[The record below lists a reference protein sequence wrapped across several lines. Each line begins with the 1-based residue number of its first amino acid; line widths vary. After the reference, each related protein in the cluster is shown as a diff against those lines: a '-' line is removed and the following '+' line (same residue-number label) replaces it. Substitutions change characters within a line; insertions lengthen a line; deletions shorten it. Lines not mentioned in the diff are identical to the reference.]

1 MRTSPDF
8 HSATEAIMTG
18 KPIVLIDDDRPWAQ
32 ATADLLR
39 QEGFE
44 VQTAEDGERG
54 LQLLDEL
61 HPLLVILDVTLPRLG
76 GLELLHELRQHHL
89 NLPVLMVSSD
99 DSSSVIAQAMGE
111 GASGFLRKPLP
122 SGLLLRA
129 IRRLIT
135 PTSPDES
142 PAGSIE

>member
-1 MRTSPDF
+1 MRTSPDC
-8 HSATEAIMTG
+8 HSANESIMTD

-39 QEGFE
+39 HEGFE

-54 LQLLDEL
+54 LQLLDEI
-61 HPLLVILDVTLPRLG
+61 HPLLVILDVNLPRLG
-76 GLELLHELRQHHL
+76 GLELLHELRQHYL
-89 NLPVLMVSSD
+89 DLPVLMVSSD

-135 PTSPDES
+135 TPASDEGS
-142 PAGSIE
+142 AGPIE